1 MKVLVGVAIAGSLLL
16 GVGLGRLSGRL
27 SPASPEVPPGQI
39 EPKDRITLSEEQLRR
54 SGLSII
60 RPELSTGTERPISG
74 FVEAAVG
81 ARSSAAMPVEGRL
94 VRLLVAPGM
103 AVRAGEVIAEVRSPE
118 AAVVQAEAG
127 AAQATAQSLAYQ
139 YRLAIPMARQGALS
153 AQELESRRI
162 ASVTAASS
170 ARATAAKAAAIGQPD
185 ARGGLLIRSHSSGQ
199 VTAVKAYPGAVLRE
213 GEELAQISDARGSEM
228 RFLVSPLL
236 AANLKSGQLLRVKA
250 GAQELRARVVAVA
263 ADGGGDRRFTV
274 VRAQAVDGPMPP
286 AGTAV
291 TAFLLVASA
300 EQRFTVPAE
309 AVQMVK
315 GIPVV
320 FRYQRGGA
328 EPMPVVIGKQSG
340 GRVEIAQGLR
350 GGERLLSGNTG
361 PLSLA
366 ISRKEPLD

>member
-27 SPASPEVPPGQI
+27 SPASPEVPPGRI

-81 ARSSAAMPVEGRL
+81 ARSSAAMPVAGRL

-185 ARGGLLIRSHSSGQ
+185 ARGGLLIRSPSSGQ

-213 GEELAQISDARGSEM
+213 GEEVAQISDARGSEM

-274 VRAQAVDGPMPP
+274 VRAQAMDGPMPP

-315 GIPVV
+315 GSPVV